1 MYRISMSG
9 IYQFV
14 KAIIIIAVYIN
25 FASPFCTAQLPS
37 CEGIDASSE
46 RKIVIS
52 RISYEQGISSERI
65 TDAMFFALNAK
76 LSALSI
82 MLSEGQ
88 PNIVT
93 CSDRSPTIDGSSYN
107 SDEIRKLHNS
117 NVLLELWGDIS
128 APQTGMA
135 WLGFI
140 VVPIKYY
147 DTPSKSIGIHRIKF
161 DVDTNSSV
169 DDVIAQ
175 VSDGVE
181 IDLFVSLALGIKALK
196 NKEYDLARS
205 FLCQASYSLKE
216 AIDFNKLDRIT
227 VNEELLKNY
236 IAEMVKK
243 TTESARNDPEYA
255 GPQKLLIKE
264 TTDDNPCPSL

>member
-1 MYRISMSG
+1 MSG
-9 IYQFV
+9 IYQFI

-25 FASPFCTAQLPS
+25 FASPFCMAQLPS

-52 RISYEQGISSERI
+52 KISYEEGISSKRV
-65 TDAMFFALNAK
+65 TDAMFFALTAK
-76 LSALSI
+76 ISALSMI
-82 MLSEGQ
+82 MSEGQ
-88 PNIVT
+88 PNIVI

-107 SDEIRKLHNS
+107 SDEIRKLQNS

-140 VVPIKYY
+140 VVPMKYY
-147 DTPSKSIGIHRIKF
+147 DTSSKTIGIHRIKF
-161 DVDTNSSV
+161 DVDTNSNV
-169 DDVIAQ
+169 NDVIAQ
-175 VSDGVE
+175 VSEGVE

-205 FLCQASYSLKE
+205 HLCNASFNLQE
-216 AIDFNKLDRIT
+216 AIALNKLDRIT
-227 VNEELLKNY
+227 VNTELLKNY
-236 IAEMVKK
+236 ITEKVKESI
-243 TTESARNDPEYA
+243 ESARNDPEYN
-255 GPQKLLIKE
+255 GPQKLINE
-264 TTDDNPCPSL
+264 EITDENPCSSQ